1 MSGNSWAAKW
11 QNTVL
16 SFDLCLPNF
25 TFVHQ
30 VWEEAGDLRSGYFLV
45 MKSWLISMI
54 IMLNLRLLIS
64 FGFNEWQSPEGVCL
78 PIHYS
83 ITICSQIP
91 CLFLFHLEN
100 NDKNLANS
108 WDLQLK
114 ISEYWFD
121 FAYHILLPREWSKK
135 RGSTFAYALNIFCLK
150 RFPVTG
156 SSSLSHFVLS
166 STILSHKRQYKE
178 KEHWRREM

>member
-1 MSGNSWAAKW
+1 M
-11 QNTVL
+11 
-16 SFDLCLPNF
+16 SFDLCLLNF
-25 TFVHQ
+25 TFVYQ
-30 VWEEAGDLRSGYFLV
+30 LWEKEAEDLCNSYILV
-45 MKSWLISMI
+45 MKSWSISI
-54 IMLNLRLLIS
+54 IITLNLRLLIS

-91 CLFLFHLEN
+91 CLFLSHLEN

-150 RFPVTG
+150 RFPVSG
-156 SSSLSHFVLS
+156 SSSLCHFVSS
-166 STILSHKRQYKE
+166 STILSHKRQY
-178 KEHWRREM
+178 